1 MINFKKSQLVKVNH
15 HGQFHTLNI
24 MGAIPYVEY
33 VDADT
38 WLSGIIIDILEEGL
52 WYGDR
57 ARATKQARDGGAG
70 IDASVDILEEGLWY
84 GAGIDVYVISLQK
97 IFRYYPEYVRLL
109 KKDV

>member
-1 MINFKKSQLVKVNH
+1 MFNFKKSQLVKVKH

-52 WYGDR
+52 WYG
-57 ARATKQARDGGAG
+57 
-70 IDASVDILEEGLWY
+70 
-84 GAGIDVYVISLQK
+84 AGIDVYVISLQK

>member
-1 MINFKKSQLVKVNH
+1 MINFKKSQLVKVKH

-52 WYGDR
+52 WYG
-57 ARATKQARDGGAG
+57 
-70 IDASVDILEEGLWY
+70 
-84 GAGIDVYVISLQK
+84 AGIDVYVISLQK

>member
-1 MINFKKSQLVKVNH
+1 MINFKKSQLVKVDH
-15 HGQFHTLNI
+15 HGQFHTLII

-33 VDADT
+33 VDGDT

-52 WYGDR
+52 WYGD
-57 ARATKQARDGGAG
+57 GAG